1 MLVSTWSILQNLTIS
16 LSFLSFTL
24 VLVPLPFMLQGWNVG
39 GILYV
44 VWSAILCLNQFIN
57 MVVWR
62 NDAINRSPVWCDI
75 FIRLSYIGSLGIIS
89 AGMVLA
95 RRIYLIS
102 SGQSS
107 TQSFNDGAA
116 YKRRMVAIDLALGLF
131 SPLLHL
137 PIFFF
142 VQGHRFDILEGVGC
156 SSAVPNTY
164 LAIFL
169 YTFWHIIIGVIS
181 LSYAGRTLRTLIVS
195 RKKIQESVS
204 SIGDLSMSCYIRL
217 MVMTLVEILFTVP
230 LSTWRFV
237 VALQTPIYPWKG
249 LADLHEGFGRVRQFP
264 LELWISDESA
274 VRSIVY
280 LQYATIVI
288 GLIFFF
294 VFGFSKESKD
304 YYFSMGRFIFSRL
317 GSVMKRFTSTEDV
330 DLKTNDCISNARS
343 ETTS

>member
-1 MLVSTWSILQNLTIS
+1 
-16 LSFLSFTL
+16 
-24 VLVPLPFMLQGWNVG
+24 
-39 GILYV
+39 
-44 VWSAILCLNQFIN
+44 
-57 MVVWR
+57 
-62 NDAINRSPVWCDI
+62 
-75 FIRLSYIGSLGIIS
+75 
-89 AGMVLA
+89 
-95 RRIYLIS
+95 
-102 SGQSS
+102 
-107 TQSFNDGAA
+107 
-116 YKRRMVAIDLALGLF
+116 MVAIDLALGLF

-181 LSYAGRTLRTLIVS
+181 LSYAGRTLRTLIIS

-217 MVMTLVEILFTVP
+217 MVMTLVEILFTIP

-237 VALQTPIYPWKG
+237 VVLQTPIYPWKG
-249 LADLHEGFGRVRQFP
+249 LADLHEGFERVRQFP

-343 ETTS
+343 ETTSSTSDSMSYLKTCPSTLSTIIQLDSTISINLNSSFGQIAIDDDNRYAIAPFASPEFNPPTLTEIESRGT